1 MREIRTLELQQDEPT
16 TCWLID
22 RPQTLRVCEGL
33 LWVTVE
39 GEPDDRWLSAGDS
52 LELSSRSTVWI
63 SSSTPSSRF
72 VLAAAPA
79 RSLTRFLAFN
89 WMPVRLV
96 RNRYRT
102 L

>member
-1 MREIRTLELQQDEPT
+1 MREIRTLELQQNEPT

-33 LWVTVE
+33 LWLTVE
-39 GEPDDRWLSAGDS
+39 GEPDDRWLSAGES

-72 VLAAAPA
+72 VLA
-79 RSLTRFLAFN
+79 
-89 WMPVRLV
+89 
-96 RNRYRT
+96 
-102 L
+102 